1 MVSVKGATLA
11 ALTLPSRHP
20 AVEAHP
26 EVTSLN
32 LAAETAVETAV
43 ETTTETATSLAVI
56 RLSPAVSFPPSS
68 LDLVT
73 VSAVVTVPSLPLPRV
88 LAWVAVTTPPMSL
101 RLPFRPQEPVAA
113 AEASLEVLSQPS
125 LLAPAKASVVA
136 MARTEAS
143 RSELDP
149 LSKRIHVE

>member
-1 MVSVKGATLA
+1 MVSVRGATLA
-11 ALTLPSRHP
+11 AQTLPSRHP
-20 AVEAHP
+20 
-26 EVTSLN
+26 
-32 LAAETAVETAV
+32 AVETAV

-73 VSAVVTVPSLPLPRV
+73 VSAVITVPSLPLLPV
-88 LAWVAVTTPPMSL
+88 LAWVAVTTTPPMSL